1 MINKNFSFIIL
12 TYNEEIHLP
21 RLLNSIQNLKAK
33 TYILDSGSTDKT
45 TEIATTFGALIK
57 VNLFE
62 NHPKQW
68 DFALKNFDIQSP
80 WIIALDADQIVSK
93 ELYQLL
99 ENFNADAYRNINSIY
114 FNRKNYFQGKWIRFG
129 GYYPFYLLKMF
140 RTNIGYSDLNENM
153 DHRFVVPGKSITWQ
167 KGFLIENNLKENDIN
182 FWIEKHE
189 KYSDLIAKEEVD
201 RMHKIRNQVI
211 KASLFGNPDEQRAWF
226 KSLWWKLPLGI
237 RPYLYF
243 IYRMV
248 FQLGILD
255 GKTGIRFHYL
265 QALWFRLLVDK
276 KIKSLQNNPTHN
288 QTEIHS
294 ASIKT
299 TNTL

>member
-1 MINKNFSFIIL
+1 MINFSFIIL
-12 TYNEEIHLP
+12 TYNEEVHLP
-21 RLLNSIQNLKAK
+21 RLLNSINDLNAD

-45 TEIATTFGALIK
+45 VEIATEFGALIK
-57 VNLFE
+57 VNPFE

-68 DFALKNFDIQSP
+68 DFALKNFEIKTP
-80 WIIALDADQIVSK
+80 WIIALDADQFISD
-93 ELYQLL
+93 ELYKML
-99 ENFNADAYRNINSIY
+99 ENFNNDDYRNINSIY

-140 RTNIGYSDLNENM
+140 RTDIGYSDLNENM
-153 DHRFVVPGKSITWQ
+153 DHRFIVPGKSAIW
-167 KGFLIENNLKENDIN
+167 KEGYLIENNLKENDIN
-182 FWIEKHE
+182 FWLEKHHR
-189 KYSDLIAKEEVD
+189 YSDLIAAEEVD
-201 RMHKIRNQVI
+201 RMLKIRNQVI
-211 KASLFGNPDEQRAWF
+211 KASLFGNPDERRAWF
-226 KSLWWKLPLGI
+226 KKLWWKLPLGI

-243 IYRMV
+243 TYRMI

-276 KIKSLQNNPTHN
+276 KIKSLQNKSSSNPE
-288 QTEIHS
+288 EINS

-299 TNTL
+299 IKTL